1 MTQAI
6 EPSSVPARADDVLAT
21 ESQDVTV
28 LMSMDTGKFVELNET
43 AREVWE
49 LTDGQASVADIV
61 ERLSERFEVA
71 PEKCRSDVTGLYARL
86 CEEGL
91 VVFAG

>member
-1 MTQAI
+1 MSQAI
-6 EPSSVPARADDVLAT
+6 EPTSVPSRADDVLAT
-21 ESQDVTV
+21 DSQDVTV

-49 LTDGQASVADIV
+49 LTDGETSVADIV
-61 ERLSERFEVA
+61 ERLAERFEVSR
-71 PEKCRSDVTGLYARL
+71 EKCRADVTGLYARL